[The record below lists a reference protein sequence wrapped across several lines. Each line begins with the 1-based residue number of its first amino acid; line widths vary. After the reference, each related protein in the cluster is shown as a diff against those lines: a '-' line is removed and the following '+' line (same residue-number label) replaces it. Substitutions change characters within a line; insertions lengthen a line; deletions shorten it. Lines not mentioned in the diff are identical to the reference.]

1 MKSLRSHLFVIGCIL
16 MSLCSPA
23 WATTLTYDQPTPGT
37 ISSVAQTN
45 AYTLPANAGDVLNF
59 TVVTTKS
66 TSGTLGPCIL
76 LYNSTGT
83 PVLDSA
89 GGNYSQVVEMNGY
102 QALLSGTYTVLIEDC
117 AGTAT
122 GNYTLFVQ
130 KTNAPVPGAVPLPYD
145 QPTTGAIGSVAQS

>member
-45 AYTLPANAGDVLNF
+45 AYTLSVNANDVLNF

-89 GGNYSQVVEMNGY
+89 GGNYSQVVEMSY
-102 QALLSGTYTVLIEDC
+102 QIPATGTYNVLIEDC

-122 GNYTLFVQ
+122 GNYTLSTTCIG
-130 KTNAPVPGAVPLPYD
+130 KCLLPVPSAASMS
-145 QPTTGAIGSVAQS
+145 PTSALAGGPA